1 MSVWIRPKQKMPK
14 TLKPSVFDGFFCA
27 KTTPNSAELRRI
39 TPFCAELCRFGKVPF
54 FLTVI
59 LRSKSN
65 YSPKIKIMEKLNKYT
80 GIAILVVLGIVVYV
94 GYKNGWF
101 STEEKTS

>member
-1 MSVWIRPKQKMPK
+1 
-14 TLKPSVFDGFFCA
+14 
-27 KTTPNSAELRRI
+27 
-39 TPFCAELCRFGKVPF
+39 
-54 FLTVI
+54 
-59 LRSKSN
+59 
-65 YSPKIKIMEKLNKYT
+65 MEKLNKYT